1 MTTFVQ
7 ILCKIRSP
15 RLPFPSSL
23 SETKKLRKT
32 PSVPWQCAQFRTC
45 SGAASK
51 SSETPFVP
59 LEGDIDTGH
68 VDFQANFVHNYQL
81 NDQLQE
87 ILGIVQAG
95 GGERSLK
102 KHTEVNK
109 KIFVRDRLRLLLD
122 DYDNEFLELSSLA
135 GWDMEYGR
143 IPAAS
148 NVCGVGKVRGTWCT
162 VSASDATIKGGTSY
176 PITVNKQLRMQEICQ
191 QNSLPAIYIIDSG
204 GAFLPLQSEIF
215 PDKNHGGRVFYNEAV
230 LSAQGISQLAIVCG
244 SCTAGGAYVP
254 TMADEAIIM
263 HKIGTIF
270 LGGPPLVQAATGER
284 VTSEDLGGATLH
296 CRVSGCTDHFAATE
310 EEGFAMG
317 RDSISTLNITPPS
330 DPVGWKEPLYSQDE
344 LLGLVSQSGEVKGQM
359 RKILARLVDG
369 SRFHEFKKL
378 YGTTLI
384 SGFAFV
390 KGHLVGIIANDGEL
404 SHDAAIK
411 GAHFAE
417 LCQHRNIP
425 LIFLQSVSEDESW
438 AEGNYE
444 LIAETLKARAKMAA
458 VVACMT
464 VPKITVIVGRSYG
477 SSSFAMCSN
486 SFDPRFV
493 FMWPNAKVGLHN
505 PEEMATLA
513 AQESGKPD
521 MEEKLREKFQK
532 QSTAVFASSRMWN
545 DGVIAPQDTRNVL
558 SQCLS
563 ILSQQACNE
572 PYTYQ
577 DRAVL
582 RM

>member
-1 MTTFVQ
+1 MTTFMQ
-7 ILCKIRSP
+7 MLCKIRSP
-15 RLPFPSSL
+15 RLNVFRPCSS
-23 SETKKLRKT
+23 SKFQKT
-32 PSVPWQCAQFRTC
+32 PTAPWQCTRFRTC
-45 SGAASK
+45 SSAASK

-59 LEGDIDTGH
+59 LEGDVDTGH
-68 VDFQANFVHNYQL
+68 VDFQTNFVHNYQL
-81 NDQLQE
+81 NEQLQE
-87 ILGIVQAG
+87 ILGIVHAG
-95 GGERSLK
+95 GGEKSMK
-102 KHTEVNK
+102 KHTELNK

-148 NVCGVGKVRGTWCT
+148 NVCGIGKVRGTWCS

-176 PITVNKQLRMQEICQ
+176 PITVKKQLRMQEICQ

-215 PDKNHGGRVFYNEAV
+215 PDKNHGGRVFYNEAI
-230 LSAQGISQLAIVCG
+230 LSAQGISQIAIVCG

-270 LGGPPLVQAATGER
+270 LAGPPLVHAATGER
-284 VTSEDLGGATLH
+284 VSAEDLGGATLH
-296 CRVSGCTDHFAATE
+296 CRVSGCTDHFASTE
-310 EEGFAMG
+310 EEGFTMG
-317 RDSISTLNITPPS
+317 RDSISTLNVTPPS
-330 DPVGWKEPLYSQDE
+330 DPTQWNEPLYSQDE
-344 LLGLVSQSGEVKGQM
+344 LLGLVSKTGEVKGQM

-378 YGTTLI
+378 YGPTLI
-384 SGFAFV
+384 TGFAFV
-390 KGHLVGIIANDGEL
+390 RGHLVGITANDGEL
-404 SHDAAIK
+404 SHDAATK

-438 AEGNYE
+438 AKGDHE
-444 LIAETLKARAKMAA
+444 LMGETIKARAKMAA

-464 VPKITVIVGRSYG
+464 VPKITVMVGSSYG
-477 SSSFAMCSN
+477 SSSFAMCSS

-493 FMWPNAKVGLHN
+493 FMWPNARVGLQH

-513 AQESGKPD
+513 AQESGKPED
-521 MEEKLREKFQK
+521 EEKLREKFQK

-545 DGVIAPQDTRNVL
+545 DGVIAPEDTRNVL

-563 ILSQQACNE
+563 IVSQQACNQ
-572 PYTYQ
+572 PFAYQ
-577 DRAVL
+577 NRAVL